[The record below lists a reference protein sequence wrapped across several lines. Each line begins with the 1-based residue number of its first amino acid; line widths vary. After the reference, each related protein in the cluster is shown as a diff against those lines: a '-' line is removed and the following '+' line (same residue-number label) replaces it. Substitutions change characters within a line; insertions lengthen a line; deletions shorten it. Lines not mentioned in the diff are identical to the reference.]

1 MATDDILNTLLDRFD
16 AGVVGEE
23 ANGARRVA
31 FSRTCEMVETLCTE
45 LADLDFDLVFP
56 NQGAGPLLYLNIV
69 KLQDVL
75 NNVPQSLFND
85 FKWLDNRTGMYTFR
99 KSAMAGVGLRQLFL
113 QLQSN
118 FTPYILED
126 DPGTDFVYLHVSK
139 RRVDLVVED
148 QLNSNAK
155 RQKRGWIPV
164 WVFVL
169 VLAVLIH
176 FNLPWV
182 LKTLSTVFT
191 D

>member
-1 MATDDILNTLLDRFD
+1 MASDDILNSLLDRFD

-31 FSRTCEMVETLCTE
+31 FSRSCEMVESLCQE
-45 LADLDFDLVFP
+45 LADLELDLVFP
-56 NQGAGPLLYLNIV
+56 DQGAGPLLFLNIV
-69 KLQDVL
+69 ALQDCL
-75 NNVPQSLFND
+75 TNVPQSLFND

-99 KSAMAGVGLRQLFL
+99 KSAMAGICLRQLFL

-126 DPGTDFVYLHVSK
+126 DPGTDQVYLHVSK
-139 RRVDLVVED
+139 RRVESVED
-148 QLNSNAK
+148 ETANAK
-155 RQKRGWIPV
+155 RQKRGWIPL

-169 VLAVLIH
+169 VLAMLLH